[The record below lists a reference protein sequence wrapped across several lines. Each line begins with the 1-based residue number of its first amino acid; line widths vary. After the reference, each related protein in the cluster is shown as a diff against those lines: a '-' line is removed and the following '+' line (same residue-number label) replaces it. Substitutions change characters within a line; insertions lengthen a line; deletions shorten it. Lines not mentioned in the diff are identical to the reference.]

1 MNKKFMKTIATVLAG
16 ASVLSGC
23 SNGAKKSE
31 GPTTITWYVPT
42 LLSGNGKDAVFEKV
56 NDILTERYNLKL
68 DMIAIDSGNYDQ
80 KMQVMNAAGEAYD
93 LAYTAHWKNNYYS
106 NVSNGVFREITEE
119 ELKEYAPET
128 YKLTGEAAWNAT
140 RVGGKIYAVPNW
152 QMQTRAT
159 AVFAPK
165 EYLDLTGT
173 NIDDLKSY
181 DDITAYLKKLHAVK
195 PEVNEVGKA
204 WSQVITHHNMV
215 EVYEE
220 TMPGV
225 IDFTKEGKPV
235 VFNQYE
241 SKEFADYVETRNMW
255 IKEGLVT
262 GQYIPDSKAQ
272 QKEFKTASVWFHQYS
287 PMAEATATAGNEY
300 DIKAASFSDVIMTPT
315 GVTAALTGIS
325 TTSEHPLEALKLIEV
340 MNTDSEVMN
349 LIAYGIEGVDY
360 DKVSDNQI
368 KIREDKQYAGPALY
382 ILGSMGNA
390 YLTDVQSPTLIEEME
405 EHNGNALASPLM
417 GFNANL
423 DDISLEISNCKTV
436 VKEYLE
442 MLDLGLYDSKKLAE
456 FNSKLKAAGVDKII
470 TELQRQ
476 IDEWWETK

>member
-1 MNKKFMKTIATVLAG
+1 MNKKLVKTIATVLAG

-23 SNGAKKSE
+23 NGAKKT
-31 GPTTITWYVPT
+31 GDVTTITWYVPT
-42 LLSGNGKDAVFEKV
+42 LISGSGTDAVFEKV
-56 NDILTERYNLKL
+56 NNILAERYNLKL
-68 DMIAIDSGNYDQ
+68 DMIAIDGGNYDQ
-80 KMQVMNAAGEAYD
+80 KMQVMNAAGEVYD

-106 NVSNGVFREITEE
+106 NVSNGVFHEITEE
-119 ELKEYAPET
+119 ELKEYAPKT
-128 YKLTGEAAWNAT
+128 YEMTNDAAWAAT
-140 RVGGKIYAVPNW
+140 KVNGKIYAVPNW

-159 AVFAPK
+159 AVYAPK
-165 EYLDLTGT
+165 EYLDIAGMT
-173 NIDDLKSY
+173 IDDLKDY
-181 DDITAYLKKLHAVK
+181 DDVTEYLTKLHAVK
-195 PEVNEVGKA
+195 PEVNEIGTA
-204 WSQVITHHNMV
+204 WSQVITHYNMV

-241 SKEFADYVETRNMW
+241 SKEFADYVATRNKW
-255 IKEGLVT
+255 IADGLVT

-272 QKEFKTASVWFHQYS
+272 KKEFKTASVWFHQYS
-287 PMAEATATAGNEY
+287 PMAESSATSVNGYE
-300 DIKAASFSDVIMTPT
+300 IKAGAYSDALLTPT

-325 TTSEHPLEALKLIEV
+325 ATSEHPQEALRMIEV

-368 KIREDKQYAGPALY
+368 KTREDKQYTGPSLY
-382 ILGSMGNA
+382 ILGSMANA
-390 YLTDVQSPTLIEEME
+390 YLTDSQSPTLIEEME
-405 EHNGNALASPLM
+405 EFNNTAVVSPLM

-423 DDISLEISNCKTV
+423 DSVSLEISNCKTV

-442 MLDLGLYDSKKLAE
+442 MLDLGLYGSDKLAE
-456 FNSKLKAAGVDKII
+456 FNAKLKTAGADKIMA
-470 TELQRQ
+470 ELQRQ
-476 IDEWWETK
+476 IDEWWESK